1 MFIYIIFPVYA
12 SVNYYICQKRQSDV
26 SRAVSDIKVCKRSRI
41 EDFKWVRGSL
51 VVFTIKK
58 HGLLGEISQTMFL
71 KAFLLIF
78 RPDKAFQ
85 TCPNNLRFL
94 SGPPGTYKESP
105 RRHIPD
111 RRLLQYLEQSGWFL
125 PPSVLK
131 S

>member
-58 HGLLGEISQTMFL
+58 AGLSYKSL
-71 KAFLLIF
+71 AFLLLFMTIYF
-78 RPDKAFQ
+78 ILTFSGKQ
-85 TCPNNLRFL
+85 KGKHRFCL
-94 SGPPGTYKESP
+94 
-105 RRHIPD
+105 
-111 RRLLQYLEQSGWFL
+111 
-125 PPSVLK
+125 
-131 S
+131 